1 MHCRA
6 QYALLLV
13 VSARG
18 ALMPRIAL
26 GIQYDG
32 TQYQGW
38 QSQVHGLT
46 VQDTLEKALTQFA
59 TVPLKVQCAGRT
71 DTGVHALDQVIHVD
85 VPMERPLES
94 WVRGTNSFLPD
105 AIAVRWARV
114 VSEEFH
120 ARFDAF
126 KRTYHYVIY
135 NHAVRSPIWS
145 NRAGWYHAPLDAERM
160 HAAAQSLV
168 GEHDFS
174 AFRAAQCQAKSPIKT
189 MHAVSVKRIGDLV
202 VVSVTANAFLHHMVR
217 NIVGALIYIGAGK
230 QNLDWL
236 GFLLTQ
242 KNRSLAAPTFSA
254 SGLYLAAIHY
264 DARFGL
270 PTPSDDFSAL
280 LGIQT

>member
-1 MHCRA
+1 MRP
-6 QYALLLV
+6 V
-13 VSARG
+13 
-18 ALMPRIAL
+18 RIAL
-26 GIQYDG
+26 GISYLG
-32 TQYQGW
+32 TAYQGW
-38 QSQVHGLT
+38 QSQPNGQT
-46 VQDTLEKALTQFA
+46 VQDRLERALTQFA
-59 TVPLKVQCAGRT
+59 NTPITVHCAGRT
-71 DTGVHALDQVIHVD
+71 DSGVHGLMQVAHFD
-85 VPMERPLES
+85 TDLMREPFS

-135 NHAVRSPIWS
+135 NHAVRSPIWN

-230 QNLDWL
+230 QHLDWL